1 MKLEHPLN
9 NSFIL
14 SKLCSINCVCVPVLQ
29 SLRQELS
36 QMEESAR
43 QTSTQLQADLDT
55 HMTAHRDILAE
66 LEST

>member
-1 MKLEHPLN
+1 MKLGHPWN
-9 NSFIL
+9 NSYTL
-14 SKLCSINCVCVPVLQ
+14 STVYSIHCVPVLQ

-55 HMTAHRDILAE
+55 HMTAHREIQAE